1 MAKLLKYLK
10 PKEWLFALFAAG
22 FIVLQVWLEIKI
34 PDYMATLTATF
45 GLTVRIC
52 SLVRWGRSPRR

>member
-34 PDYMATLTATF
+34 PDYMATLTAVIT
-45 GLTVRIC
+45 GSGGGMRDI
-52 SLVRWGRSPRR
+52 WINGA